1 MKELLGEHGTM
12 NIVMTIN
19 AGKIPNNHWLQDTAA
34 SGGRIIGEACHFIDL
49 AAFLSGSFVSSVCTN
64 RMASSDED
72 VSIML
77 RFQNGSTASIHYFSN
92 GHQAHDKER
101 IEVYSLGKTLILENW
116 KRLRGFGFNGFSSIS
131 TRQDK
136 GHAQQFALLSKQLNG
151 AGRAFI
157 PFDSLYN
164 TSLTAIAATESL
176 LERRWVEVE
185 QSLML

>member
-1 MKELLGEHGTM
+1 
-12 NIVMTIN
+12 
-19 AGKIPNNHWLQDTAA
+19 
-34 SGGRIIGEACHFIDL
+34 
-49 AAFLSGSFVSSVCTN
+49 
-64 RMASSDED
+64 MASSEED

-77 RFQNGSTASIHYFSN
+77 HFQNGSTASIHYFSN

-131 TRQDK
+131 ARQDK

-151 AGRAFI
+151 VRTPVI

-164 TSLTAIAATESL
+164 TSLAAIAATESL
-176 LERRWVEVE
+176 RERRWVN
-185 QSLML
+185 M